1 MYDSI
6 GTTTYCMIICMK
18 SRLMSFSYDSV
29 TEGCISV
36 KCQLLTVNFVG
47 FGCQPGFRLHT
58 SRQSF
63 EPSYTQIQALLV
75 FFLSFA
81 LASQPFGNVYSPNQT
96 CAAPCRG
103 VVPSRSGLNKQSYQS
118 FGCTLSKR
126 VYQYTIKYSIFPGG
140 SPADISTS
148 SYQPFS
154 HLEIFIQLNLKK
166 RVPAEVRIM
175 DIPLYRLCSF
185 INIVQNAFDYYSV

>member
-1 MYDSI
+1 MLTSKSNKVNTQKLESKPRVQTQMYDDSI

-18 SRLMSFSYDSV
+18 SRLTSFSYDSV

-81 LASQPFGNVYSPNQT
+81 LASQPLGEIKLKIGNGRPERNSWQQEHTERGLRPCWEPQT
-96 CAAPCRG
+96 RQERLAP
-103 VVPSRSGLNKQSYQS
+103 V
-118 FGCTLSKR
+118 
-126 VYQYTIKYSIFPGG
+126 
-140 SPADISTS
+140 
-148 SYQPFS
+148 
-154 HLEIFIQLNLKK
+154 
-166 RVPAEVRIM
+166 
-175 DIPLYRLCSF
+175 
-185 INIVQNAFDYYSV
+185 

>member
-63 EPSYTQIQALLV
+63 EPSYTRIQALLV

-81 LASQPFGNVYSPNQT
+81 LASQPLWVMNYWIIMNCDDIVIMPGRWWRRTRWDRWPRQPRERPRSRLAWGGFGQCLLWSPQDHLD
-96 CAAPCRG
+96 A
-103 VVPSRSGLNKQSYQS
+103 
-118 FGCTLSKR
+118 
-126 VYQYTIKYSIFPGG
+126 IFVLQ
-140 SPADISTS
+140 ILVT
-148 SYQPFS
+148 
-154 HLEIFIQLNLKK
+154 
-166 RVPAEVRIM
+166 
-175 DIPLYRLCSF
+175 
-185 INIVQNAFDYYSV
+185 

>member
-18 SRLMSFSYDSV
+18 SRLTSFSYDSV

-36 KCQLLTVNFVG
+36 KFQLLTVNFVG

-75 FFLSFA
+75 FFLIFA
-81 LASQPFGNVYSPNQT
+81 LASQP
-96 CAAPCRG
+96 
-103 VVPSRSGLNKQSYQS
+103 LWW
-118 FGCTLSKR
+118 
-126 VYQYTIKYSIFPGG
+126 
-140 SPADISTS
+140 
-148 SYQPFS
+148 
-154 HLEIFIQLNLKK
+154 LETKNTKSLMFLKK
-166 RVPAEVRIM
+166 KKTLCKCYISNDFITHHALNNQI
-175 DIPLYRLCSF
+175 DLPLLHYPQLLTGAGVKIVFESMVFSCF
-185 INIVQNAFDYYSV
+185 IK

>member
-1 MYDSI
+1 
-6 GTTTYCMIICMK
+6 
-18 SRLMSFSYDSV
+18 MSFSYDSV

-81 LASQPFGNVYSPNQT
+81 LASQPFARSDYSDAT
-96 CAAPCRG
+96 K
-103 VVPSRSGLNKQSYQS
+103 S
-118 FGCTLSKR
+118 TSKR
-126 VYQYTIKYSIFPGG
+126 AALPKSWVFYS
-140 SPADISTS
+140 
-148 SYQPFS
+148 
-154 HLEIFIQLNLKK
+154 L
-166 RVPAEVRIM
+166 
-175 DIPLYRLCSF
+175 
-185 INIVQNAFDYYSV
+185 

>member
-81 LASQPFGNVYSPNQT
+81 LASQPFHDI
-96 CAAPCRG
+96 
-103 VVPSRSGLNKQSYQS
+103 
-118 FGCTLSKR
+118 LS
-126 VYQYTIKYSIFPGG
+126 
-140 SPADISTS
+140 
-148 SYQPFS
+148 
-154 HLEIFIQLNLKK
+154 
-166 RVPAEVRIM
+166 
-175 DIPLYRLCSF
+175 
-185 INIVQNAFDYYSV
+185 

>member
-81 LASQPFGNVYSPNQT
+81 LASQPFQ
-96 CAAPCRG
+96 
-103 VVPSRSGLNKQSYQS
+103 
-118 FGCTLSKR
+118 
-126 VYQYTIKYSIFPGG
+126 
-140 SPADISTS
+140 
-148 SYQPFS
+148 
-154 HLEIFIQLNLKK
+154 
-166 RVPAEVRIM
+166 
-175 DIPLYRLCSF
+175 
-185 INIVQNAFDYYSV
+185 INIFNSSILRVIHILSHILYIFYTTYMRRLHRHIFKIEWKSHYNHFFTKIQANYFFYIPVRTTFYFL

>member
-81 LASQPFGNVYSPNQT
+81 LASQPFWLIAHPYCQENMLKWKWKVKVIIIFLHYSNVKIRKSSDFVLLVWYLKQVDTKIQKVNSQKLVQT
-96 CAAPCRG
+96 KGSDTTVCKFGLTIYCCSIRNIPMVFKPMTSERG
-103 VVPSRSGLNKQSYQS
+103 ATAR
-118 FGCTLSKR
+118 
-126 VYQYTIKYSIFPGG
+126 
-140 SPADISTS
+140 
-148 SYQPFS
+148 
-154 HLEIFIQLNLKK
+154 
-166 RVPAEVRIM
+166 
-175 DIPLYRLCSF
+175 
-185 INIVQNAFDYYSV
+185 

>member
-1 MYDSI
+1 MLTSKSNKVNNQKLESEPKVQTQMYDDSI

-18 SRLMSFSYDSV
+18 SRLTSFSYYSV
-29 TEGCISV
+29 IEGCISV

-81 LASQPFGNVYSPNQT
+81 LASQPLPQISLKSIN
-96 CAAPCRG
+96 
-103 VVPSRSGLNKQSYQS
+103 
-118 FGCTLSKR
+118 CTLHMFCQKSLHQDSSIRDLQESIVKALRMVIRKKSSKIA
-126 VYQYTIKYSIFPGG
+126 IK
-140 SPADISTS
+140 
-148 SYQPFS
+148 
-154 HLEIFIQLNLKK
+154 
-166 RVPAEVRIM
+166 
-175 DIPLYRLCSF
+175 
-185 INIVQNAFDYYSV
+185 